1 MLLNVQMLRAI
12 AAFLVVFV
20 HLEKLVEMAGFPPGS
35 TYFGNSG
42 VDLFF
47 VISGMIM
54 VLTTAGG
61 RQTALGFLRNRFTRI
76 APLYWSITLFV
87 FGVAVVA
94 PSLLQSTTS
103 DPLQLLKSLAF
114 IPFARADGAMHPT
127 VFVGWT
133 LNYEMAFYA
142 LFAAGMLLPGRH
154 LGLAVTGG
162 VLIAAVAA
170 GQALKPKDPALSFL
184 LQPIVLEFAGGMAL
198 GAIHPRVQVR
208 PAWRWPAVAVG
219 GAAFVVMLADAW
231 LFPGVDRA
239 LAFGVP
245 ALVIVACAAIVEQTG
260 LRANLGWVQL
270 LGAASY
276 AVYLTHFFCTQAVV
290 KLFERLD
297 VQGALAWAGVP
308 LAFLLVALVGVAAHL
323 RIELPLTELSR
334 RWLAPA
340 RPRRPQTV
348 AAAGSDGHVVDQPG
362 LAEERGC

>member
-20 HLEKLVEMAGFPPGS
+20 HLEKLAEMAGFAPGA

-61 RQTALGFLRNRFTRI
+61 RQTAAGFLRNRLTRI

-94 PSLLQSTTS
+94 PTLLQSTTS
-103 DPLQLLKSLAF
+103 DPVQLLKSLAF

-133 LNYEMAFYA
+133 LNYEMAFYV
-142 LFAAGMLLPGRH
+142 LFAAGMLLPGRY
-154 LGLAVTGG
+154 LGLAVTGA

-170 GQALKPKDPALSFL
+170 GLALKPKDPALSFYV
-184 LQPIVLEFAGGMAL
+184 QPIVLEFAGGMAL
-198 GAIHPRVQVR
+198 GALHPRVQVR
-208 PAWRWPAVAVG
+208 PAWRWPALAVG

-231 LFPGVDRA
+231 LFPVDRA

-245 ALVIVACAAIVEQTG
+245 AVVIVACAAIVEQTG

-276 AVYLTHFFCTQAVV
+276 AVYLTHFFCTQVVV
-290 KLFERLD
+290 KLFEHMDL
-297 VQGALAWAGVP
+297 QGARALAGFP

-334 RWLAPA
+334 GWLAPKRA
-340 RPRRPQTV
+340 RRRPSL
-348 AAAGSDGHVVDQPG
+348 AASGSDGHVVDQPS
-362 LAEERGC
+362 LAEERG